1 MGEPYTDNMQVLLL
15 SWLPTTAAT
24 VTTLGLLILAARNFA
39 PTLKSS
45 DPNEWLIV
53 IRDGC
58 QRLAGVGLKAWV
70 YPMETCVTFPS
81 MLTKVSFEAMQTTK
95 EMQGVKETGFAIF
108 SVLRT
113 EDGPFRYHKYVQGAG
128 QQLAEDNLKG
138 MAESLMRK
146 HVATTPLNSVLRGR
160 EELREAVRKE
170 MLETTKGW
178 GVWLETLEIKDV
190 QICSKTLF
198 EDLQAEF
205 RQDTHV
211 RAEQVRLQSSKVLAE
226 QRASHDEEMAVLNS
240 KTALAQARAKTD
252 ERTTR
257 EKLEGDAE
265 LARARAAAERS
276 AAQLEVERQKLETR
290 RELETEQ
297 HKLQHELQSY
307 TEQCQ
312 RDREAAAHAHQLTLR
327 RNALAVDGEISER
340 ALQKYMIDSTA
351 EVYKS
356 LPLREIKLNNFV
368 TPDNASGGGLGAML
382 PGLAGLGS
390 AWAQVNKDD

>member
-15 SWLPTTAAT
+15 SWLPTIAAT

-70 YPMETCVTFPS
+70 SPMETCVTFPS

-95 EMQGVKETGFAIF
+95 EMQGVKVTGFAIF

-113 EDGPFRYHKYVQGAG
+113 EDGPFRYYKYVQGAG
-128 QQLAEDNLKG
+128 QQLAEDNLKR

-146 HVATTPLNSVLRGR
+146 HVATTALDSVLRGR
-160 EELREAVRKE
+160 EELREAVKEE
-170 MLETTKGW
+170 MLVTTKGW

-190 QICSKTLF
+190 QICSTSLF
-198 EDLQAEF
+198 EDLQAEY

-211 RAEQVRLQSSKVLAE
+211 RAEQIRLQSSKILAE
-226 QRASHDEEMAVLNS
+226 QRAAHDEGMAILNS
-240 KTALAQARAKTD
+240 ETALAQAKAQTD

-257 EKLEGDAE
+257 DKLEGDAM
-265 LARARAAAERS
+265 LARSQAAAER
-276 AAQLEVERQKLETR
+276 AQQQLEVERRKIETQ
-290 RELETEQ
+290 RELEMEQ
-297 HKLQHELQSY
+297 HKLQHQIQGYAAKCLQ
-307 TEQCQ
+307 
-312 RDREAAAHAHQLTLR
+312 
-327 RNALAVDGEISER
+327 ER
-340 ALQKYMIDSTA
+340 
-351 EVYKS
+351 
-356 LPLREIKLNNFV
+356 
-368 TPDNASGGGLGAML
+368 
-382 PGLAGLGS
+382 
-390 AWAQVNKDD
+390 